1 MPRDAF
7 VLKIQRELCHPKYAR
22 NVFGTFEKRAPGHYV
37 GQMIRPWIMDI
48 CDQINEISY
57 ELRME
62 TMNFH

>member
-1 MPRDAF
+1 MQSFVPRDAF
-7 VLKIQRELCHPKYAR
+7 VLKIQRELCRPKS
-22 NVFGTFEKRAPGHYV
+22 FGTFEKRAPGHYV

-48 CDQINEISY
+48 CDQINEILY